1 MLYTNNSELYD
12 ILKSVLY
19 EEFEGE
25 EADQILLLLW
35 KMFSEYAS
43 SKTSERDTKLI
54 ESIMKEIDQYF
65 DSSQS
70 NGIKGEI

>member
-12 ILKSVLY
+12 ILQSIIY

-25 EADQILLLLW
+25 EADQIFSLLW
-35 KMFSEYAS
+35 EMFSEYAS

-54 ESIMKEIDQYF
+54 ESIIKEIDQYF
-65 DSSQS
+65 DFSQS

>member
-12 ILKSVLY
+12 ILQNIIY

-25 EADQILLLLW
+25 EADQIFSLLW